1 MKKDYYEIL
10 GVSKTASAEE
20 IKKAYRKLAAK
31 YHPDKN
37 PGDKQAEEMFK
48 QINEAHSVLTD
59 PEKRKLYDRYGENW
73 KQFEQMDEKTR
84 QQYEKYQQYQQQQ
97 RYNFAGSGNNGHYEF
112 AFGDIFG
119 DAFGGGF
126 GDDIFGAFFGGR
138 KRSPFGSD
146 YAQSYAMPG
155 QDVHAEL
162 EISLEEAYHGTTRL
176 FKINDQTIKLKI
188 KPGTKDGQI
197 LKLKGKGNPGINGG
211 PNGDLLIT
219 VRLKP
224 HPVFTR
230 SGDDLHMELPIDLYT
245 AVLGGSAQIQT
256 LKGKVKVNIPAESNN
271 GKIIRLP
278 GLGMPKDASKTRFG
292 DLYIKLNVQIPQN
305 LSEKEKQL
313 FRELARLRK

>member
-10 GVSKTASAEE
+10 GVSRDASSEE

-37 PGDKQAEEMFK
+37 PGDKHAEEMFK

-59 PEKRKLYDRYGENW
+59 PEKRKLYDRYGEKW

-84 QQYEKYQQYQQQQ
+84 QQYEQYQKYQQYAHST
-97 RYNFAGSGNNGHYEF
+97 AGDGGETF
-112 AFGDIFG
+112 TWRFGDIFG
-119 DAFGGGF
+119 NGF
-126 GDDIFGAFFGGR
+126 EDDIFSSIFGHR
-138 KRSPFGSD
+138 TKRSPFD
-146 YAQSYAMPG
+146 QTYYQNYQMPG
-155 QDVHAEL
+155 QDLHAEL
-162 EISLEEAYHGTTRL
+162 EISLDEAYNGTTKL
-176 FKINDQTIKLKI
+176 FRINNETIKLKI

-197 LKLKGKGNPGINGG
+197 LKLKGKGGPGINGG

-219 VRLKP
+219 VHIRP
-224 HPVFTR
+224 HPVFKR
-230 SGDDLHMELPIDLYT
+230 VGDDLHMELPVDLYT
-245 AVLGGSAQIQT
+245 AVLGGSVQIQT
-256 LKGKVKVNIPAESNN
+256 LKGKVKVNIPPESNN

-278 GLGMPKDASKTRFG
+278 GLGMPKDARKTSFG

-305 LSEKEKQL
+305 LSEKEKEL